1 MKTRRIV
8 IGLVI
13 IAFCLG
19 INKFIK
25 VKFTYKNNLG
35 NIVQAK
41 SNVGKEIK
49 SYSKEDKQHI
59 EYIRKEPKD
68 VNIPIL
74 MYHSIS
80 SGNSVNNLLV
90 PPEQFEEQI
99 QWLKENGFTPL
110 FMDEVIESFK
120 TGKVPKRPVAITFD
134 DGYVDNYTD
143 AYRILKK
150 YNMKGTF
157 FVIGDCIGQAN
168 IYLTMDMLKE
178 MKENGM
184 AIESHTLN
192 HLVLKGLSKEEKIKS
207 IKGGQEFLKKHL
219 GIESKYLCYPVG
231 RYDEE
236 TIEVAK
242 ELGIEAAVTTTKGFA
257 NVDNGLYSL
266 KRVRMAPM
274 DMRTFKEIFKS
285 YMK

>member
-178 MKENGM
+178 MKKNGM

>member
-207 IKGGQEFLKKHL
+207 IKGGQEFLKKHF

-236 TIEVAK
+236 TIEIAK